1 MAEQS
6 NALIYITTKGARL
19 ELRFDGETMWM
30 TQAQIAELFSVTREN
45 VNIHLASIY
54 ETDELDREATCKEVL
69 QVRTEGIR
77 EVERKV
83 LTYNLDAIISVG
95 YRVNSKQGTLFRKWA
110 TSALVQLAT
119 KGFVVD
125 SDKLKGNAD
134 RLRELRE
141 IIADLRSDEA
151 NLYAELRGIC
161 AMCSDYDASTKASR
175 DFFATFQNRMLYAIT
190 EHTAAEVI
198 KSRANAKSDNMGL
211 ATWKGDHVLKSDTT
225 VAKNYLG
232 KIELEDLNRLVGMV
246 LDFFEDQTKRGF
258 LVAMH
263 DADAKLKEILTINR
277 RHMLKDAGRVSAK
290 AAEQHASEQYQ
301 LHVAQ
306 RRMKE
311 ITALNETAKALPK
324 PGRTPR
330 PKKSV

>member
-1 MAEQS
+1 MVEQS
-6 NALIYITTKGARL
+6 KALIYTTSKGARL

-30 TQAQIAELFSVTREN
+30 TEQQIADLFAVTRQN
-45 VNIHLASIY
+45 ANLHLNNIY
-54 ETDELDREATCKEVL
+54 DEGELDRDTTCKDSL
-69 QVRTEGIR
+69 QVRVEGSTNVR
-77 EVERKV
+77 RKV
-83 LTYNLDAIISVG
+83 LEHNLDAIISVG

-110 TSALVQLAT
+110 TSALVQFAT

-161 AMCSDYDASTKASR
+161 AMCSDYDPRTKASR

-232 KIELEDLNRLVGMV
+232 KIELEDLNRLVGMA

-258 LVAMH
+258 LVSMS
-263 DADAKLKEILTINR
+263 DADAKLKEILTVNR

-324 PGRTPR
+324 PTAR
-330 PKKSV
+330 KKQK